1 MKKFNYEEDVE
12 YYLKSIYK
20 IPLLSKDEEE
30 EILSQIKEGKKE
42 AFHRLIQG
50 NLRFVVNIAKRYAGY
65 NIPFQELISAGNL
78 GLVEAAKR
86 YDPSKGVKFISYAVW
101 WIKQSIMELI
111 NKQTDIIKKPQKSY
125 SIFSK
130 IDNAYIRLKEELQ
143 REPTFEEIENFIK
156 EEGIDKDIIKSY
168 FLNKK
173 YFVSLDEPIDTD
185 DEDMILSDLI
195 SNYGTED
202 IEKDILEDDI
212 KYQLNKLLDYLSPR
226 EKKIII
232 HRYGLD
238 GEEPKTLK
246 EVGDILGISRERVR
260 QIEVRALRKLK
271 KLAKKHSIE
280 DLIK

>member
-30 EILSQIKEGKKE
+30 KILSQIKEGKKE
-42 AFHRLIQG
+42 ALHRLIQG
-50 NLRFVVNIAKRYAGY
+50 NLRFVVNIAKKYAGY

>member
-1 MKKFNYEEDVE
+1 MRKFNYEEDVE

-42 AFHRLIQG
+42 ALHRLIQG

-78 GLVEAAKR
+78 GLVEAAQR

-260 QIEVRALRKLK
+260 QIEVRALKKLK

>member
-1 MKKFNYEEDVE
+1 MRKFNYEEDVE

-42 AFHRLIQG
+42 ALHRLIQG
-50 NLRFVVNIAKRYAGY
+50 NLRFVVNIAKKYAGY

-111 NKQTDIIKKPQKSY
+111 NKQADIIKKPQKSY

-260 QIEVRALRKLK
+260 QIEVRALKKLK